1 MSAGVTGPLAGLR
14 VVDLAGPSAAYA
26 TKLLADLGAEV
37 VMVEPPGGSFL
48 RRLPPF
54 EGDAS
59 LWFAYFGANKRSVVL
74 NLASAADVDRCT
86 RLIAGADVVVD
97 TNAPG
102 HLERFGLSA
111 DAMRAAHPGL
121 IWVSVTPFG
130 RTGPHRDWVG
140 SDLVAWAMSG
150 CLHTTGFPG
159 SPPVIPGGPALLAC
173 HLASLNAAAGAMLA
187 LRSRRRTGRGQ
198 MVEVSIQESC
208 LAVSPEVGAVVFLDD
223 LRPRVRGGNR
233 RSAIRPWGLYP
244 ARDGW
249 VGLVAL
255 QPAHWSA
262 LATWIV
268 EATGNEAA
276 GDPAFNDVL
285 TRIGASEAVDIWTEE
300 LTTRFDKAHLFVEG
314 QRRGIPVTPVNTA
327 ADLSNDPH
335 LAAVGYWE
343 TVDDPTLGKLRV
355 PGAPYRFSA
364 GAWSTASRR
373 ELERYLRWK
382 LALRFSLKARG
393 PSLASSEAKTARP

>member
-1 MSAGVTGPLAGLR
+1 VTGPLSGLR

-37 VMVEPPGGSFL
+37 IMVEPPGGSSL
-48 RRLPPF
+48 RTLPPF
-54 EGDAS
+54 EGDTS
-59 LWFAYFGANKRSVVL
+59 LWFAYFGANKRSVEL
-74 NLASAADVDRCT
+74 QLADDAQHERFK
-86 RLIAGADVVVD
+86 RLVATADVVVE
-97 TNAPG
+97 TNRHG
-102 HLERFGLSA
+102 TLERLALGYDDL
-111 DAMRAAHPGL
+111 RAGHPDL

-130 RTGPHRDWVG
+130 RTGPHRDWHG

-150 CLHTTGFPG
+150 CLHTTGFPA

-173 HLASLNAAAGAMLA
+173 HLASLNAAAGALLA

-198 MVEVSIQESC
+198 MVEISIQESC

-223 LRPRVRGGNR
+223 LRPRMRAGNR

-255 QPAHWSA
+255 QPSHWSA

-268 EATGNEAA
+268 EVTGNEAA
-276 GDPAFNDVL
+276 GDPAFDDVL

-327 ADLSNDPH
+327 ADLSTDPH
-335 LAAVGYWE
+335 LEAVGYWE
-343 TVDDPTLGKLRV
+343 TVDDPTLGKIRV
-355 PGAPYRFSA
+355 PGAPYRFSRS
-364 GAWSTASRR
+364 GWSTAPAPLLGADTETVLSD
-373 ELERYLRWK
+373 LPPL
-382 LALRFSLKARG
+382 
-393 PSLASSEAKTARP
+393 P

>member
-1 MSAGVTGPLAGLR
+1 MGARRLPPPALESLVSGPLAGRR
-14 VVDLAGPSAAYA
+14 VVDLAGPSGAYA
-26 TKLLADLGAEV
+26 TKLLGDLGAEV
-37 VMVEPPGGSFL
+37 VMVEQPGGSFL

-54 EGDAS
+54 EGETS
-59 LWFAYFGANKRSVVL
+59 LWFAYFGAGKRSVELDV
-74 NLASAADVDRCT
+74 NATDDAARLR
-86 RLIAGADVVVD
+86 RLIATADVVVD

-102 HLERFGLSA
+102 NLERFDISA
-111 DAMRAAHPGL
+111 EALLAENPKL

-150 CLHTTGFPG
+150 CLHTTGFPE

-173 HLASLNAAAGAMLA
+173 HLASLNAAAGALLA

-198 MVEVSIQESC
+198 LIEISIQEAC

-223 LRPRVRGGNR
+223 LRPRRRDGNR
-233 RSAIRPWGLYP
+233 RASIRPWGLYP

-262 LATWIV
+262 LAKWIV

-276 GDPAFNDVL
+276 GDPAFDDVI
-285 TRIGASEAVDIWTEE
+285 TRIGASEAVDLWTED
-300 LTTRFDKAHLFVEG
+300 LTRRFDKADLFVEG
-314 QRRGIPVTPVNTA
+314 QRRGIPITPVNTA
-327 ADLSNDPH
+327 ADLSTDPH
-335 LAAVGYWE
+335 LEAVGYWE
-343 TVDDPTLGKLRV
+343 TVDDPALGKLRV
-355 PGAPYRFSA
+355 AGAPYRFGRA
-364 GAWSTASRR
+364 GWSTGPAP
-373 ELERYLRWK
+373 
-382 LALRFSLKARG
+382 ALGADT
-393 PSLASSEAKTARP
+393 EAVLSALP

>member
-1 MSAGVTGPLAGLR
+1 MSGPLAGLR

-37 VMVEPPGGSFL
+37 VMVEQPGGSFL

-54 EGDAS
+54 EGDVS
-59 LWFAYFGANKRSVVL
+59 LWFVYFGANKRSVVL
-74 NLASAADVDRCT
+74 DLGEAANVEQLR
-86 RLIAGADVVVD
+86 RLIATADVVVD

-102 HLERFGLSA
+102 HLEHLGISA
-111 DAMRAAHPGL
+111 EALLAENAKL

-130 RTGPHRDWVG
+130 RTGPHRDWLG

-150 CLHTTGFPG
+150 CLHTTGFPE

-173 HLASLNAAAGAMLA
+173 HLASLNAAAGALLA
-187 LRSRRRTGRGQ
+187 LRSRRRTDKGQ
-198 MVEVSIQESC
+198 LVEISIQEAC
-208 LAVSPEVGAVVFLDD
+208 LAVSPETGAVVFLDD
-223 LRPRVRGGNR
+223 LRPRVRAGNR
-233 RSAIRPWGLYP
+233 RSSIRPWGLYP

-262 LATWIV
+262 LAKWIV

-276 GDPAFNDVL
+276 ADPAFDDII
-285 TRIGASEAVDIWTEE
+285 TRIGASEAVDLWTED
-300 LTTRFDKAHLFVEG
+300 LTRRFDKADLFVEG

-327 ADLSNDPH
+327 ADLSADPH
-335 LAAVGYWE
+335 LEAVGYWE
-343 TVDDPTLGKLRV
+343 TVDDPALGKLRV
-355 PGAPYRFSA
+355 AGAPYRFSRMS
-364 GAWSTASRR
+364 WSTGAAPAVGADTAAV
-373 ELERYLRWK
+373 LDTLR
-382 LALRFSLKARG
+382 
-393 PSLASSEAKTARP
+393 

>member
-1 MSAGVTGPLAGLR
+1 MSGPLAGRR
-14 VVDLAGPSAAYA
+14 VVDLAGPSGAYA

-37 VMVEPPGGSFL
+37 VMVEQPGGSFL

-54 EGDAS
+54 EGETS
-59 LWFAYFGANKRSVVL
+59 LWFAYFGAGKRSVELDV
-74 NLASAADVDRCT
+74 NAPDDAARL
-86 RLIAGADVVVD
+86 RQLIATADVVVD

-102 HLERFGLSA
+102 NLERFGISA
-111 DAMRAAHPGL
+111 EALLAGNPKL
-121 IWVSVTPFG
+121 VWVSVTPFG

-150 CLHTTGFPG
+150 CLHTTGFPE

-173 HLASLNAAAGAMLA
+173 HLASLNAAAGALLA

-198 MVEVSIQESC
+198 LVEISIQEAC

-223 LRPRVRGGNR
+223 LRPRRRDGNR
-233 RSAIRPWGLYP
+233 RATIRPWGLYP

-262 LATWIV
+262 LAKWIV

-276 GDPAFNDVL
+276 GDPAFDDVI
-285 TRIGASEAVDIWTEE
+285 TRIGAAEAVDLWTED
-300 LTTRFDKAHLFVEG
+300 LTRRFDKADLFVEG
-314 QRRGIPVTPVNTA
+314 QRRGIPITPVNTA
-327 ADLSNDPH
+327 ADLSTDPH
-335 LAAVGYWE
+335 LEAVGYWE
-343 TVDDPTLGKLRV
+343 TVDDPALGKLRV
-355 PGAPYRFSA
+355 AGAPYRFSRA
-364 GAWSTASRR
+364 GWSTGPAP
-373 ELERYLRWK
+373 
-382 LALRFSLKARG
+382 ALGADT
-393 PSLASSEAKTARP
+393 EAVLSGLP